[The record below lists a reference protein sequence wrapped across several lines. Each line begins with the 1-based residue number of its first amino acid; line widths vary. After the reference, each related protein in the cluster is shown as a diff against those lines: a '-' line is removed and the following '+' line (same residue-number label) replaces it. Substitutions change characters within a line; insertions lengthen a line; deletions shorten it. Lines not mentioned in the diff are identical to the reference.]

1 MTLEKVFRAAI
12 KGIDYKTKRESKRLL
27 GELYQ
32 ERDSYTGSLFP
43 VNFER
48 KKMTTTL
55 KPLRDCLLK

>member
-43 VNFER
+43 LNF
-48 KKMTTTL
+48 
-55 KPLRDCLLK
+55 